1 MIKKGEKLKR
11 TICVH
16 TKCVVVTI
24 AQSLSA
30 FCVKREKE
38 KEKKMK
44 CGKEE
49 FCRRSV
55 LKKNKSLEKRKKAL
69 MSFYERERKRGEE
82 RKSIKYQQ
90 FRINVYALQDIS

>member
-49 FCRRSV
+49 FCRRLV
-55 LKKNKSLEKRKKAL
+55 LKKNKSLERRKKAL
-69 MSFYERERKRGEE
+69 MSFYEKKGEKKRRRK
-82 RKSIKYQQ
+82 K
-90 FRINVYALQDIS
+90 VY